1 VPEEKYIYIE
11 IKENDKWINIFIK
24 GFLPKHIS
32 DKVSPELLSQT
43 LNDIALGEKIIQR
56 FVKNQGGQ
64 YYDPDRKDG
73 QIVFRIDLPIT
84 EKRDR

>member
-1 VPEEKYIYIE
+1 MPEEKYIYIE